1 MRTCLLTDDSFYE
14 AIDRG
19 SEVNTAAG
27 GGAAED
33 AGMTP
38 EEREAQQEEW
48 RKELVK
54 VRLGELE
61 LSSSRRLALF
71 VSCSTSRTETI
82 S

>member
-27 GGAAED
+27 GAAEG

-54 VRLGELE
+54 VRGAGAQLE
-61 LSSSRRLALF
+61 PSPRSVCQLQHK
-71 VSCSTSRTETI
+71 
-82 S
+82 